1 MTFGI
6 HKLGKCR
13 VESSSLEGAMDT
25 KYEVFTGGEKEE
37 FSKVGPHDL
46 FWGMKHD
53 FKGYFNRLS
62 NAHSGVVN
70 DYALWVV
77 VTMAV
82 IIIYCF
88 ITL

>member
-1 MTFGI
+1 
-6 HKLGKCR
+6 
-13 VESSSLEGAMDT
+13 
-25 KYEVFTGGEKEE
+25 
-37 FSKVGPHDL
+37 
-46 FWGMKHD
+46 MKHD
-53 FKGYFNRLS
+53 FKGYLNRLS

-77 VTMAV
+77 VSMAV